1 MKKRNIILGLALAS
15 VSVGTLFAAVTNN
28 GQVISMEKAKAIAE
42 NKVPGATITSIEL
55 EHELKGSIYEIEMYL
70 DGYEYDLK
78 LNATTGEGISVCKE
92 QDDDLINGV
101 VTSNTLNKADLSA
114 VRLTEI
120 EAQTIALQ
128 QVPDATT
135 KKIELEEEDGQLI
148 YEIELRKEN
157 IEYDVEID
165 AITGTVLK
173 CKVDD

>member
-15 VSVGTLFAAVTNN
+15 VSVGTLFAAVTNK

-55 EHELKGSIYEIEMYL
+55 EHELNGPIYEIEMYL

-78 LNATTGEGISVCKE
+78 LNATTGAGISVCNE

-135 KKIELEEEDGQLI
+135 KKIELEEENGQLV
-148 YEIELRKEN
+148 YELELRKEN
-157 IEYDVEID
+157 IEYDVKVD